1 MKPCYSNFMLDLCNQ
16 NGGHYDCE
24 HQSTCFGGTNEKH
37 GECDCQFKRSCH
49 TSRQYLQNIF
59 RQENKD
65 DYNLNNCWFY
75 EYFIKRHNNKG
86 E

>member
-1 MKPCYSNFMLDLCNQ
+1 MKQCYGNFMLDLCYK
-16 NGGHYDCE
+16 NGGHHNCE
-24 HQSTCFGGTNEKH
+24 HQLTCFGDTNEKQ

-65 DYNLNNCWFY
+65 YNLNNCWFY

>member
-1 MKPCYSNFMLDLCNQ
+1 MKQCYGNFMLDLCYE
-16 NGGHYDCE
+16 NGGHHDCE
-24 HQSTCFGGTNEKH
+24 YQSTCFGDTNEKH

-49 TSRQYLQNIF
+49 TSRQYLQNLF
-59 RQENKD
+59 RQENS
-65 DYNLNNCWFY
+65 NHVCWFY